1 MWGDGNF
8 LAPKNLIKH
17 FKNFWSQKNLIKHPY
32 EKVDAWVTF
41 IFYWLLKH
49 PEYIFKIAPIKNT
62 FLETVFSKNINLIY
76 SIYSSSESS
85 EELSKSSICLITFS
99 EYIYRVWAESW
110 TQNLSWLLINKYD
123 YSPHLEFLYYR
134 NM

>member
-85 EELSKSSICLITFS
+85 EELSKSSICLITFFW
-99 EYIYRVWAESW
+99 IYLQSMGRILNTESKLITDKQVWLQS
-110 TQNLSWLLINKYD
+110 TFRISLL
-123 YSPHLEFLYYR
+123 
-134 NM
+134 